1 MAVSAMGSIPA
12 LKSIQTQLKTRME
25 KAVKDFGQ
33 NLSSTRTGRAN
44 VQMLDQVRVAVY
56 GSEMPLNQLAQL
68 STPDAQTI
76 LIQPFDPSGIAEI
89 EKALRLADSS
99 FNPQNDGKVVRL
111 KIPAMTEERRR
122 DVVKQLNKVLEDH
135 RTGIRNIRR
144 DGNELIK
151 KAAKDKQISAD
162 EEKRSLDEIQKLTD
176 EEIKRMEE
184 MSKAKEKEVMHV

>member
-135 RTGIRNIRR
+135 RTAIRNIRR

-151 KAAKDKQISAD
+151 KAAKDKLISAD

>member
-111 KIPAMTEERRR
+111 RIPAMTEERRR
-122 DVVKQLNKVLEDH
+122 EVVKQLNKVLEDH

-151 KAAKDKQISAD
+151 KAAKDKLISED
-162 EEKRSLDEIQKLTD
+162 EEKRALDEIQKLTD